1 MLTTLLP
8 QLELK
13 GTLAIPKTK
22 LMFFFD
28 YTDGGRS
35 KIEPIGAKGACV
47 QKKQKKTQHHKQ
59 RTLTDWVE
67 P

>member
-35 KIEPIGAKGACV
+35 KIKPIRVKGACV
-47 QKKQKKTQHHKQ
+47 QKKIKQHHKQ